1 MKLSMYQTILPMALT
16 QQTDDSQPNVI
27 SLFDH
32 MSNLDLG
39 LALEHQP
46 SPIGLQKDLSESSVP
61 DQDDDEN
68 EVGNQIESATKN
80 VEATDDGANIEPN
93 VQDLALVLNNLNI
106 STSDPVDT
114 NDGDLYDLSDLED
127 GIGDLGIARSRK
139 QKPKRKGKK
148 QKHVPKEIIEL
159 NSCTIGAYDCQENAE
174 CKTLYNDLHEG
185 KVKSESNWA

>member
-127 GIGDLGIARSRK
+127 GIGDLVIARSRK

>member
-1 MKLSMYQTILPMALT
+1 MALT